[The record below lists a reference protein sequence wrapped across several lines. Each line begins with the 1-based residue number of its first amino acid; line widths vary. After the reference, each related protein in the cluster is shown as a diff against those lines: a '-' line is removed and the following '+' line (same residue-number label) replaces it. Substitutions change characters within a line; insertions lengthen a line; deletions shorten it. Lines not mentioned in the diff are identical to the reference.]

1 MQIQFPDLQ
10 VIGGGGG
17 NRFKVRRR
25 VVITALIL
33 TFFRFSAVGQNIMS
47 LSFQSFPSQDT
58 SEIGVGLS
66 GLRGTCNFMF
76 LLPTLIDV

>member
-58 SEIGVGLS
+58 SEIGLVYQ
-66 GLRGTCNFMF
+66 
-76 LLPTLIDV
+76 V